1 MSLTEKFVSFALAA
15 GNFDFSLFT
24 FHFAIGDGEELVLDS
39 LGCMLPFT
47 ALEGVHAL
55 HAMDATLTHRFA
67 AANMRAAKLAAR
79 LQKHLHTQKE
89 NRKSY
94 YSKRNQYEFQHFF
107 DKSLEFRV

>member
-1 MSLTEKFVSFALAA
+1 MFPFA
-15 GNFDFSLFT
+15 
-24 FHFAIGDGEELVLDS
+24 
-39 LGCMLPFT
+39 

-67 AANMRAAKLAAR
+67 AANMRAAKLAAW

-94 YSKRNQYEFQHFF
+94 NSKRNQYEFQHFF
-107 DKSLEFRV
+107 DKSLEFRVWSLEFFCIFVLQRY